1 MQGLLYIDAT
11 IIIRYIFI
19 FCMKNPTALQDDFWR
34 LYLSIWTTVYS
45 TISQIIFAWT
55 PGKCP
60 HNYFIC
66 IGKFPLEYVG
76 VPIKKNFSM
85 TLLLLFSLFI
95 LLIVGPR
102 IKLYRKQEEKKDRIH
117 SKAVIGSSKR
127 SDEKGLNPIN
137 YTAIMLFD
145 HIVKKILQQIS

>member
-11 IIIRYIFI
+11 ILIRYMFI

-34 LYLSIWTTVYS
+34 LYLSIWTSCYS
-45 TISQIIFAWT
+45 LISQIIFHWT
-55 PGKCP
+55 PGKFP

-66 IGKFPLEYVG
+66 VGKFPLKYVG
-76 VPIKKNFSM
+76 VPIKKNVPM

-102 IKLYRKQEEKKDRIH
+102 IKLFRKQEEEKDRKHAPIGN
-117 SKAVIGSSKR
+117 GSSKR
-127 SDEKGLNPIN
+127 SEEAKDLIN
-137 YTAIMLFD
+137 LHFCY
-145 HIVKKILQQIS
+145 